1 MASILITFPDE
12 STQKFEAGVTPLDI
26 AQHISEGLAR
36 MCIAAQ
42 VNDKVVDTSTPIME
56 NSRLKL
62 LTPREAAGVEV
73 LRHSCAHLLAHAVKR
88 LYPQALPTIGPVIEN
103 GFYYDFDNLDIT
115 DDALPKL
122 EEEMKKLTK
131 EKLDVHRIEHTS
143 PAEAK
148 EQYKD
153 NAYKIEI
160 ITKNEEGGGVSSYSQ
175 GDFTDLCRGPHVPN
189 TSFLEAFKL
198 TKTARAYWRGDAANK
213 QLTRIYGLCFAKKA
227 ELDAHIKMLEEA
239 EKRDHRKIGRELDL
253 IMFHEYSPGAP
264 FFLPKGAIIYR
275 ELAEFIREEYNKRGY
290 QEVVTP
296 LLYDKALWET
306 SGHWEHYRENMFLL
320 ESEGRIFSLKPMN
333 CPGHC
338 LMFRN
343 STRSYRDLPLR
354 IADFAPLHRNELSG
368 TLSGLTRVRKFSQDD
383 AHIFCTPEQLE
394 EELRDCIDFV
404 KHVYHDIFKMEFA
417 IELSTR
423 PEKFLGDIAVWNKAE
438 ETLTAV
444 LDSLEIPYKINP
456 GDGAFYGPKIDI
468 HLKDAIGRS
477 VQCATVQ
484 VDFQLPLRFE
494 LAYEG
499 ADNTKH
505 TPVMV
510 HRAILGSLE
519 RFFAIMVEHFA
530 GKFPLWL
537 SPEQVR
543 VLPIADR
550 HNAYAAL
557 VVKTLRDAGL
567 RADIDDRALTTN
579 KKVREAELSRINYIL
594 VVGDKEVEAQTVNVR
609 TRDNAILGEKS
620 LGEFCSSLVEEV
632 RSRRI

>member
-12 STQKFEAGVTPLDI
+12 STQKYEAGVTPLEI
-26 AQHISEGLAR
+26 AQKISEGLAR

-42 VNDKVVDTSTPIME
+42 VNDKVVDTSTPIVE
-56 NSRLKL
+56 NAKLKL
-62 LTPREAAGVEV
+62 LTPREAAGVDV

-115 DDALPKL
+115 DDILPKL
-122 EEEMKKLTK
+122 EEEMKKLAK
-131 EKLDVHRIEHTS
+131 EKLVVSRIEHAS
-143 PAEAK
+143 PAQAK

-153 NAYKIEI
+153 NQYKLEI
-160 ITKNEEGGGVSSYSQ
+160 ITKNEEGGGVSSYNQ

-189 TSFLEAFKL
+189 TGFLEAFKL

-227 ELDAHIKMLEEA
+227 ELEAHIKMLEEA

-275 ELAEFIREEYNKRGY
+275 ELVAFIQEEYRKRGY

-296 LLYDKALWET
+296 LLYDKTLWET
-306 SGHWEHYRENMFLL
+306 SGHWEHYRENMFIL
-320 ESEGRIFSLKPMN
+320 ESEGKQFGLKPMN
-333 CPGHC
+333 CPSHC
-338 LMFRN
+338 LIFKN

-404 KHVYHDIFKMEFA
+404 KHVYHDVFRMEFTL
-417 IELSTR
+417 ELSTR

-438 ETLTAV
+438 ATLAAV

-477 VQCATVQ
+477 FQCATVQ

-505 TPVMV
+505 APVMV

-519 RFFAIMVEHFA
+519 RFFAVMVEHFA

-579 KKVREAELSRINYIL
+579 KKVREAELSRVNYIL

-609 TRDNAILGEKS
+609 TRDNAILGEKA
-620 LGEFCSSLVEEV
+620 LNDFCAMLVDEA
-632 RSRRI
+632 RSRRA